1 MRARFSLLARGCA
14 ASNNG
19 GNTLLVLRPMSEAAS
34 SRKHTAMPQLHAH
47 LNDYLAEKRAA
58 VLARDAAIER
68 GTAQPAALKAR
79 VSAEGRSGVRRIRI
93 RDHQV
98 ISDSPPDFAGYN
110 LGPSSPELQLGVLGS
125 CVTHIF
131 LIQAASRQVSLTSLE
146 VEVTG
151 VIDPRGGK
159 PGHEQTPIWPHDIAY
174 TVHIDSPASRA
185 DIDALFEA
193 VERTCPILNLLR
205 NPQQVR
211 ASVALTNSSAAA
223 VHPAAQPAEA
233 VPA

>member
-1 MRARFSLLARGCA
+1 M
-14 ASNNG
+14 
-19 GNTLLVLRPMSEAAS
+19 TD
-34 SRKHTAMPQLHAH
+34 
-47 LNDYLAEKRAA
+47 LNHYLTEKRAA
-58 VLARDAAIER
+58 VRARNARVAA
-68 GTAQPAALKAR
+68 GNAQPATLSAR

-131 LIQAASRQVSLTSLE
+131 LIQAADREIPIDSID

-151 VIDPRGGK
+151 RIDPRGGQ
-159 PGHEQTPIWPHDIAY
+159 PGFEHIPVPPHEIGY
-174 TVHIDSPASRA
+174 TVHLASPASKA
-185 DIDALFEA
+185 EIDALFVA

-205 NPQQVR
+205 HPQTIR
-211 ASVALTNSSAAA
+211 ATVQHTQTSPLA
-223 VHPAAQPAEA
+223 AEA
-233 VPA
+233 VTA

>member
-1 MRARFSLLARGCA
+1 M
-14 ASNNG
+14 
-19 GNTLLVLRPMSEAAS
+19 T
-34 SRKHTAMPQLHAH
+34 H

-58 VLARDAAIER
+58 VLVRNAAIEA
-68 GTAQPAALKAR
+68 GTAQASRLKATVR
-79 VSAEGRSGVRRIRI
+79 AEGRSGVRRLRI

-110 LGPSSPELQLGVLGS
+110 LGPSSPELQLGVLGT

-131 LIQAASRQVSLTSLE
+131 LIQAAERQVPLESLE

-151 VIDPRGGK
+151 IIDPRGGK
-159 PGHEQTPIWPHDIAY
+159 PGHEQTPIWPHEIAY

-193 VERTCPILNLLR
+193 VERNCPILNLLR
-205 NPQQVR
+205 NPQTIRVEVR
-211 ASVALTNSSAAA
+211 LVNSKADAAA
-223 VHPAAQPAEA
+223 PGQKAADA
-233 VPA
+233 VAA

>member
-1 MRARFSLLARGCA
+1 MTYL
-14 ASNNG
+14 
-19 GNTLLVLRPMSEAAS
+19 NT
-34 SRKHTAMPQLHAH
+34 H
-47 LNDYLAEKRAA
+47 LNDYLAAKRAA
-58 VLARDAAIER
+58 VLARSAAIDA
-68 GTAQPAALKAR
+68 GTAQSTKLQAR

-98 ISDSPPDFAGYN
+98 ISDSPPDFAGHN

-131 LIQAASRQVSLTSLE
+131 LIQAASRQVPLTSLE

-174 TVHIDSPASRA
+174 TVHIDSPASRT
-185 DIDALFEA
+185 DIDALFQA
-193 VERTCPILNLLR
+193 VEQTCPILNLLR
-205 NPQQVR
+205 NPQNIRAEVR
-211 ASVALTNSSAAA
+211 LVNSSASASQHAA
-223 VHPAAQPAEA
+223 VDAVAA
-233 VPA
+233 